1 MPKEPI
7 DPHQPAEPNQHP
19 VEEPQPN
26 KDPIEPPPRDPQ
38 DDRPLRDPVPPEG
51 DRPRSASKAL
61 LDKSVQDHL
70 GQKLRAAYNEVAEK
84 PKYLGDP
91 ALPPGM
97 EDQLLQ
103 METRFRTH
111 AEGVEAVKDA
121 FADLAPAHIQG
132 VEAVRT
138 ALASSDTGQE
148 TGAPNDQPRASSYPN

>member
-1 MPKEPI
+1 MPIEPI
-7 DPHQPAEPNQHP
+7 NPNQPVEPNHHP
-19 VEEPQPN
+19 VEEPQPY
-26 KDPIEPPPRDPQ
+26 KDEPPPPDPQ
-38 DDRPLRDPVPPEG
+38 DDGPLRDPVPPGG
-51 DRPRSASKAL
+51 DRPRSAL

-70 GQKLRAAYNEVAEK
+70 GQKLRASYNEVAEK

-91 ALPPGM
+91 TLPPSM

-103 METRFRTH
+103 METSSRTH

-138 ALASSDTGQE
+138 ALASSEE
-148 TGAPNDQPRASSYPN
+148 TGARIDQPG